1 MGRNLLCAAVCLT
14 LLVGA
19 AGCRA
24 QEEPIQPVPGVTSSM
39 LAAPNRGVEELE
51 EGAFKTPV
59 LLITAGRSA
68 DLYVA
73 QTLLKQSGVPD
84 VLTVPRVIPGDVI
97 PYYGA
102 LVVAVGGSEKGL
114 AAAGVTV
121 EKEAEH
127 IRAVLEAA
135 REQNIPILALH
146 IGGYG
151 RRGDVTD
158 PLIQTVFPFADGAV
172 ILEEGD
178 PDGLMLDLLNRADI
192 PADYVAEPIDAVPVF
207 QRIFRVA
214 PGSGIPPEDDPGAGP
229 DELPGISQAENS

>member
-1 MGRNLLCAAVCLT
+1 MNTNSIEHMRATTPVDTYIGPDSSLIAGSLLRERGVDKAMVICDKSLEAAAPVVRILECLRE
-14 LLVGA
+14 
-19 AGCRA
+19 AGCAVVVYSGIRPEPSDEDMDRA
-24 QEEPIQPVPGVTSSM
+24 
-39 LAAPNRGVEELE
+39 AALCWENRCQ
-51 EGAFKTPV
+51 A
-59 LLITAGRSA
+59 
-68 DLYVA
+68 
-73 QTLLKQSGVPD
+73 
-84 VLTVPRVIPGDVI
+84 
-97 PYYGA
+97 
-102 LVVAVGGSEKGL
+102 VVAVGGSEKGL

-214 PGSGIPPEDDPGAGP
+214 PGSGIPPEDAPGAGP